1 MPKVIDLP
9 TATTMDDGD
18 YLIMEES
25 TGGTKKIARINALP
39 SQALYYEGS
48 IAANG
53 SVSLTMGT
61 TLSQHAGFAL
71 VCLNLAGNALSGSA
85 LLFLGRGTA
94 KYKDLIGSMAAST
107 YSLSYSNPTWTITN
121 NSASAM
127 YISIIGQPRA
137 SLA

>member
-9 TATTMDDGD
+9 TASTMDDGD

-39 SQALYYEGS
+39 SRAWYYEGS
-48 IAANG
+48 LSANA
-53 SVSLTMGT
+53 SLTLTMGT

-71 VCLNLAGNALSGSA
+71 VCLNLSGNALSGSA
-85 LLFLGRGTA
+85 LLFLGRGTS
-94 KYKDLIGSMAAST
+94 KYKDLIGSMATTA
-107 YSLSYSNPTWTITN
+107 YSVSYANNAWTITN